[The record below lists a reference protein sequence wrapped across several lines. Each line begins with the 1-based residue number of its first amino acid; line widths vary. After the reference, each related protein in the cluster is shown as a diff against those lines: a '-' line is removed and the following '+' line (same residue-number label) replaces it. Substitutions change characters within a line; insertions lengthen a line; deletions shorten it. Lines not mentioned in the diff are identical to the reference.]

1 VPSRRAL
8 MAADWGRSRVP
19 NTATVKFFSID
30 NVGNTEAVK
39 SQLIQIDTVVSSAT
53 TISCNS
59 ATCSTGW
66 YKTTPV
72 TVAFGKHDWR
82 PSPLRMAK
90 HPSRLPG
97 YPTVVNTATTDG
109 GCGSSEPALDS
120 VNIG

>member
-72 TVAFGKHDWR
+72 TVAFG
-82 PSPLRMAK
+82 
-90 HPSRLPG
+90 
-97 YPTVVNTATTDG
+97 
-109 GCGSSEPALDS
+109 
-120 VNIG
+120 